1 MSKNSFSAEKL
12 GRKTAFKQI
21 EPSEI
26 SEMTIII
33 NRLKALGIE
42 TANRFSDVDS
52 NNSSDSE
59 DEHIAK
65 ICIYSGKAV
74 PEDVEQRLLDKLY
87 AKNNIKHT
95 VTEINISD
103 TDIEEFLNRAI
114 DSNAENFKLFGVKD
128 KSTGKLVSDITNPRH
143 KYWESEKRA
152 QSAINGYNPIY
163 VTQRDRKK
171 HNKEDLEVVEIKC
184 VVQEK

>member
-103 TDIEEFLNRAI
+103 TDIEEFLN
-114 DSNAENFKLFGVKD
+114 
-128 KSTGKLVSDITNPRH
+128 GKHSR
-143 KYWESEKRA
+143 
-152 QSAINGYNPIY
+152 
-163 VTQRDRKK
+163 
-171 HNKEDLEVVEIKC
+171 
-184 VVQEK
+184 

>member
-42 TANRFSDVDS
+42 TANGFSGADS
-52 NNSSDSE
+52 NNPSASDSE

-87 AKNNIKHT
+87 AKNNIKH
-95 VTEINISD
+95 EIDISD
-103 TDIEEFLNRAI
+103 NDIEKFLNLH
-114 DSNAENFKLFGVKD
+114 E
-128 KSTGKLVSDITNPRH
+128 
-143 KYWESEKRA
+143 
-152 QSAINGYNPIY
+152 
-163 VTQRDRKK
+163 
-171 HNKEDLEVVEIKC
+171 
-184 VVQEK
+184 

>member
-26 SEMTIII
+26 SEMNIII

-42 TANRFSDVDS
+42 TANGFSGADS
-52 NNSSDSE
+52 NNSSASDSE

-103 TDIEEFLNRAI
+103 NDIEEFLN
-114 DSNAENFKLFGVKD
+114 
-128 KSTGKLVSDITNPRH
+128 GKHSR
-143 KYWESEKRA
+143 
-152 QSAINGYNPIY
+152 
-163 VTQRDRKK
+163 
-171 HNKEDLEVVEIKC
+171 
-184 VVQEK
+184 

>member
-1 MSKNSFSAEKL
+1 MNKNSFSAEKL

-33 NRLKALGIE
+33 NRLKALGISIG
-42 TANRFSDVDS
+42 NRFSDADS
-52 NNSSDSE
+52 NNSSDNQ

-95 VTEINISD
+95 VTGINISD
-103 TDIEEFLNRAI
+103 DDIEEFLN
-114 DSNAENFKLFGVKD
+114 
-128 KSTGKLVSDITNPRH
+128 GKHSR
-143 KYWESEKRA
+143 
-152 QSAINGYNPIY
+152 
-163 VTQRDRKK
+163 
-171 HNKEDLEVVEIKC
+171 
-184 VVQEK
+184 